1 MMLSRARGREGTFKL
16 VSNYKPEGDQ
26 PAAIDALTRNV
37 LEGVRHQ
44 VLLGVTGSGKT
55 FTMANVIARTNRPT
69 LVMAPNKTLAAQ
81 LYNEFKSLFP
91 DNAVRYFVSYYDYYQ
106 PEAYVP
112 STDTYIEKDASI
124 NDEIDKLRHSATK
137 ALLERNDVLIVAS
150 VSCIYGLGEPEVYF
164 ELMVFLEEGQR
175 VERDRILR
183 KLVDIQYQRN
193 DYDFHRGTFRVRG
206 DTVEVFPAYEENRAV
221 RIEFFGDEVE
231 ALYEIDALRGKVV
244 RKLQSVA
251 IYPASHYVTT
261 SDRMENAVANIREE
275 LRERLEFFRGNN
287 QLLEAQ
293 RLEQRTMYDLEL
305 LAEMGFCPGIE
316 NYSRHLTG
324 RLPGQPPPTLLD
336 YFPKDSLYFIDESHV
351 TIPQLGGMYRGDRS
365 RKGTLVEYGFRLPS
379 ALDNRPLN
387 FEEWESKTNQ
397 VIYVS
402 ATPGDYEL
410 QKSGGL
416 VVEQLIRPTGL
427 VDPDIEVCKAGTQVD
442 DLLEEIRKRVAVK
455 ERVLVT
461 CLTKKMAEDLTDYYH
476 DLGVR
481 VRYLHSDIET
491 IERVEIIRSL
501 RKGDFD
507 VLVGINLLREGL
519 DIPEV
524 SLVAILD
531 ADKEGYLRS
540 ARSLIQTIGRAARN
554 VNGKVIMYADTMTDS
569 MRRAIDETNR
579 RRQKQL
585 AYNQKHG
592 ITPSTVRKAID
603 ASLVEMYSPEW
614 AVVPEVEEKAGETG
628 DEAVPPHEL
637 PDLISELRREMMEAA
652 EELEYERAAELRDRI
667 KRLERKVFGLDTPVA
682 ERAVARPRLTSDAV
696 NHRGGKRGRVSR
708 APGEAGTHASEAAR
722 GRLEKHKV
730 PGISEVGLDTRKRRK
745 GAGAATG
752 LAAGAKSTAT
762 LRQGKL
768 KLVPD
773 QPKD

>member
-1 MMLSRARGREGTFKL
+1 MLSLARGKEGAFKL
-16 VSNYKPEGDQ
+16 VSDYRPEGDQ
-26 PAAIDALTRNV
+26 PTAIDALVRNLKESV
-37 LEGVRHQ
+37 PHQ

-55 FTMANVIARTNRPT
+55 FTMANVVARLNRPT
-69 LVMAPNKTLAAQ
+69 LVIAPNKTLAAQ
-81 LYNEFKSLFP
+81 LYNEFKGLFP
-91 DNAVRYFVSYYDYYQ
+91 ENAVRYFVSYYDYYQ
-106 PEAYVP
+106 PEAYLP
-112 STDTYIEKDASI
+112 STDTYIEKDSSI

-164 ELMVFLEEGQR
+164 EMLVFLEEGQIID
-175 VERDRILR
+175 RDRVLR

-206 DTVEVFPAYEENRAV
+206 DTIEVFPAYEENHAV
-221 RIEFFGDEVE
+221 RIEFFGDQVE
-231 ALYEIDALRGKVV
+231 SIQEIDPLRGRVL

-261 SDRMENAVANIREE
+261 SDRMENAVTNIRTE
-275 LRERLEFFRGNN
+275 LRERLEYFRKENR
-287 QLLEAQ
+287 LLEAQ
-293 RLEQRTMYDLEL
+293 RIEQRTLYDLEL
-305 LAEMGFCPGIE
+305 LAEIGICPGIE

-324 RLPGQPPPTLLD
+324 RAPGQPPPTLLD
-336 YFPKDSLYFIDESHV
+336 YFAKNFLTFVDESHV
-351 TIPQLGGMYRGDRS
+351 TIPQIGGMYRGDRS
-365 RKGTLVEYGFRLPS
+365 RKSTLVEYGFRLPS

-387 FEEWESKTNQ
+387 FEEWEGLTQ
-397 VIYVS
+397 QIIYVS

-410 QKSGGL
+410 KQSGGL

-427 VDPDIEVCKAGTQVD
+427 IDPEIEVRRAGTQVD
-442 DLLEEIRKRVAVK
+442 DLLAEIRQRVAAG
-455 ERVLVT
+455 ERVLAT

-519 DIPEV
+519 DLPEV

-554 VNGKVIMYADTMTDS
+554 LHGKVIMYADAVTAS
-569 MRRAIDETNR
+569 MKMAIEETNR
-579 RRQKQL
+579 RRAKQV
-585 AYNQKHG
+585 AYNEEHG
-592 ITPSTVRKAID
+592 ITPKSIVKAID

-614 AVVPEVEEKAGETG
+614 AVVPEIEAPAKVEEEFI
-628 DEAVPPHEL
+628 PPHEL
-637 PDLISELRREMMEAA
+637 PDRITDLRREMMEAA
-652 EELEYERAAELRDRI
+652 EKLDYERAAALRDRI
-667 KRLERKVFGLDTPVA
+667 KRLERQVFGMEKPA
-682 ERAVARPRLTSDAV
+682 PPPAPPKGSARPKDA
-696 NHRGGKRGRVSR
+696 RGGEGI
-708 APGEAGTHASEAAR
+708 AAR
-722 GRLEKHKV
+722 G
-730 PGISEVGLDTRKRRK
+730 
-745 GAGAATG
+745 GAA
-752 LAAGAKSTAT
+752 APGAKKAGGRRSKGTSAPVREGR
-762 LRQGKL
+762 LR
-768 KLVPD
+768 LVPD
-773 QPKD
+773 KT